1 MEEKWIIYSE
11 GPTAANKET
20 GESGKLSVKMHRSW
34 TGKLIYELLVEVL
47 EGTELGTGDENG
59 SGSEK
64 IGGRV
69 TALVWESDE
78 EVIRG
83 QDEGEA
89 KKGAIEVCRWVL
101 GIELD
106 ENEQG
111 RC

>member
-1 MEEKWIIYSE
+1 MEEKWFIYSE

-20 GESGKLSVKMHRSW
+20 GEGGKLSVKMHRSW
-34 TGKLIYELLVEVL
+34 TGKLIYELLVEL
-47 EGTELGTGDENG
+47 FEETGDENE
-59 SGSEK
+59 SESEK

-89 KKGAIEVCRWVL
+89 KKGAKEVCRWVL

-106 ENEQG
+106 EDEQG
-111 RC
+111 N